1 MKHFMRFASLAAVTT
16 VLAYPA
22 QAEISYADILA
33 DPDNPALNQQ
43 FANERLAGGDAK
55 AALAAVERVLVAEP
69 TNFGARLFR
78 AEVLVALGADLQ
90 AEGELRAL
98 AALPLPSD
106 IKRRVKK
113 LRDRLN
119 DRQRRFSARL
129 NLALGF
135 MENDNAASWPE
146 DNTILLNGT
155 AVDSD
160 GANRYSLPRLDGSD
174 PITEAVKDDV
184 ITQNLT
190 LSAHYDPGSQF
201 IRDLTISLG
210 VNTNS
215 EGDSGYLDGD
225 TTQIGIG
232 AKLQRGKVSLTP
244 RLSLTEVE
252 NDFEDRLGNYKLTS
266 GMLTAQWQAR
276 QTTRFSLSTGLTELA
291 YDDMLDRND
300 TTTLSG
306 SFGWEEIIGRRLS
319 TNLGSFYQKVDSE
332 ENGDLDKELFGASL
346 TMRLG
351 LMRGHF
357 LTLGAS
363 YIETEHAS
371 VYSHSY
377 DPSSGTPADG
387 KVREDEITG
396 TSIDYLLMGS
406 SLSPLL
412 NNVFFTM
419 GYQSSETESNTIG
432 FSQQRDIFSARV
444 NFGYRF

>member
-1 MKHFMRFASLAAVTT
+1 MLRLTVKTSLRRWT
-16 VLAYPA
+16 
-22 QAEISYADILA
+22 
-33 DPDNPALNQQ
+33 
-43 FANERLAGGDAK
+43 RG
-55 AALAAVERVLVAEP
+55 
-69 TNFGARLFR
+69 FG
-78 AEVLVALGADLQ
+78 
-90 AEGELRAL
+90 
-98 AALPLPSD
+98 
-106 IKRRVKK
+106 
-113 LRDRLN
+113 
-119 DRQRRFSARL
+119 
-129 NLALGF
+129 LAL
-135 MENDNAASWPE
+135 
-146 DNTILLNGT
+146 T
-155 AVDSD
+155 
-160 GANRYSLPRLDGSD
+160 
-174 PITEAVKDDV
+174 
-184 ITQNLT
+184 
-190 LSAHYDPGSQF
+190 
-201 IRDLTISLG
+201 G
-210 VNTNS
+210 V
-215 EGDSGYLDGD
+215 
-225 TTQIGIG
+225 
-232 AKLQRGKVSLTP
+232 
-244 RLSLTEVE
+244 
-252 NDFEDRLGNYKLTS
+252 
-266 GMLTAQWQAR
+266 
-276 QTTRFSLSTGLTELA
+276 TELA

-377 DPSSGTPADG
+377 DPASGTPADG

-396 TSIDYLLMGS
+396 TSIDYLLLGS

-432 FSQQRDIFSARV
+432 FSQQRDIFSARI